1 MNLIFHEIKWIKTLL
16 TLAGFSCP
24 TALTMTSE
32 VSVGFVGA
40 VSTIKA
46 WAGIARLY
54 LWKSKFRYSQFLK
67 SLQYSEREK
76 RKLRI
81 CRSQAASF
89 FSFRVCENN
98 YVMYVTL
105 TSPWLLIEDLQIPS
119 SQQTLFSPIPFN
131 TCVTNSLDIAPEI
144 PVAINWR
151 YQFSVAYRFVSYRF
165 FLHKGVKCQKVFLID
180 YRGLC
185 RNVYRNLWPKI
196 GNLFGSRPDRPREV
210 ILSSARLLNCLPLG
224 WPFLFGENY
233 TALYCICLR
242 AEEKSTKKQK
252 QQNLAHL

>member
-54 LWKSKFRYSQFLK
+54 LWKSKFKYSQFLK

-105 TSPWLLIEDLQIPS
+105 TSPSLLIENLDEKMDLHQIC
-119 SQQTLFSPIPFN
+119 TVKLWCKDIP
-131 TCVTNSLDIAPEI
+131 TQVHTISKA
-144 PVAINWR
+144 
-151 YQFSVAYRFVSYRF
+151 
-165 FLHKGVKCQKVFLID
+165 GKVH
-180 YRGLC
+180 
-185 RNVYRNLWPKI
+185 
-196 GNLFGSRPDRPREV
+196 
-210 ILSSARLLNCLPLG
+210 
-224 WPFLFGENY
+224 
-233 TALYCICLR
+233 ICYNIC
-242 AEEKSTKKQK
+242 TPM
-252 QQNLAHL
+252 